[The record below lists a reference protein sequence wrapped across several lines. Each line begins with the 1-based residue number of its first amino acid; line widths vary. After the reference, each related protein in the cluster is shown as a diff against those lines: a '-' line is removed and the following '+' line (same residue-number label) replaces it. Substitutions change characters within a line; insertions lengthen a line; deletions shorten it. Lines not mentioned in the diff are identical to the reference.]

1 MHVFVEKSDN
11 QKNGNNPL
19 GLWAEPFHFLRDISI
34 LITKFKFLFLKFCF
48 NLEIST
54 LISEFQLLSWNFY
67 FIRKISILI
76 MRFPLFILKMGTWII
91 KKNVSLLVALT
102 LFLTCMIQEL
112 FAMQWLIL
120 SFSRSH
126 FGQGEKKN
134 MREPCCQVAHCVLF
148 RKKGRKYYSR
158 KIKIS
163 KLLSEAAHKQNKS
176 VVWTILHFH
185 PTRSWFYI
193 KTD

>member
-1 MHVFVEKSDN
+1 MRVYVEKSDN
-11 QKNGNNPL
+11 QKWKKNGNTPL

-34 LITKFKFLFLKFCF
+34 LITKFKFLFLKFRF

-54 LISEFQLLSWNFY
+54 LTSNFPILFTEFQLYSQNFH
-67 FIRKISILI
+67 FNHEIS
-76 MRFPLFILKMGTWII
+76 LFR
-91 KKNVSLLVALT
+91 
-102 LFLTCMIQEL
+102 TCLIQEL

-126 FGQGEKKN
+126 FGQGRKKN

-176 VVWTILHFH
+176 VAWTILHYH